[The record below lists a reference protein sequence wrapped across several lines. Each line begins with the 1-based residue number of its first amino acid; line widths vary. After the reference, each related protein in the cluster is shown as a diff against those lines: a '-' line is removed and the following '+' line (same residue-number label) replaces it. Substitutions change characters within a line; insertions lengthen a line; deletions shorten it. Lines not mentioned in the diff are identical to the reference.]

1 MISIN
6 MTYIKYIIGAIIGA
20 GFLSIPISMFKE
32 YLQVSYEHNK
42 SNKLD
47 KKLD

>member
-1 MISIN
+1 
-6 MTYIKYIIGAIIGA
+6 MTYIKYIIGALVTGI
-20 GFLSIPISMFKE
+20 LSIPISMFKE

>member
-1 MISIN
+1 
-6 MTYIKYIIGAIIGA
+6 MTYIKYIIGAIVATGI
-20 GFLSIPISMFKE
+20 LSIPISMFKE
-32 YLQVSYEHNK
+32 YLQVSYEHKK